1 MNDDLENKRKEL
13 IQITKELNDSRLSRR
28 GLLNRLKG
36 LGVAFGAGFMLGT
49 KESDAHNAPDA
60 TARLK
65 STNPA
70 LNNII
75 EEEPEARPAGEVEGA
90 PGAEDRPIQ
99 TAFYHRVYR
108 RVYRRVYNRY

>member
-13 IQITKELNDSRLSRR
+13 NHITKELNDSRLSRR
-28 GLLNRLKG
+28 GLLDRLKG
-36 LGVAFGAGFMLGT
+36 LGVAFGAAFMLGM

-65 STNPA
+65 STNTA

-75 EEEPEARPAGEVEGA
+75 EEEPEARPADKVEGA

-108 RVYRRVYNRY
+108 RIYRRIYNRW